1 MPEITG
7 IIRRRGEAVIK
18 LSDGSTVRVPSAM
31 TAHFGLMKGHDV
43 DPQALLERLERE
55 SMPFAL
61 AEIVKQQARRD
72 HSAGELTQALLE
84 KGYPEQTAAGA
95 VEQLT
100 AAGIVDDSRF
110 GEILV
115 HRRQRQ
121 RGRAALRQEMRGKGL
136 DPETIERSL
145 AGLDED
151 TEYGAAAARARKMA
165 QRGIEDRKI
174 AAALQRRG
182 YSRSLIIRALDEIGR
197 GAEEE

>member
-7 IIRRRGEAVIK
+7 IIRRRGEAVIT
-18 LSDGSTVRVPSAM
+18 LSDGGTVRVPSAM
-31 TAHFGLMKGHDV
+31 TAHFGLMKGLDI
-43 DPQALLERLERE
+43 DPQALLQRLERE

-61 AEIVKQQARRD
+61 AEVVKLQARRD
-72 HSAGELTQALLE
+72 HSAGELTTALRE

-100 AAGIVDDSRF
+100 AAGIVDDQRF

-121 RGRAALRQEMRGKGL
+121 RGRAALRQEMRSKGL
-136 DPETIERSL
+136 DPETIEHSL

-151 TEYGAAAARARKMA
+151 TEFGAAAARARKMA
-165 QRGIEDRKI
+165 QRGVEDRKI

-182 YSRSLIIRALDEIGR
+182 YSRPVVIRVLGEIGR
-197 GAEEE
+197 EPEEE